1 MLNTA
6 RLFEEKPNQGNSQVF
21 SAEIPDLFG
30 SKFDRLNPT
39 KNIAGGETNLL
50 FDTNSDLTDKPDL
63 VAATTDGAINL
74 FDQFT
79 DFGLLDTGA
88 NNLKFDRSLTSGP
101 DTNSQ
106 ESGICESFGNG
117 DRTE

>member
-1 MLNTA
+1 MLNTT
-6 RLFEEKPNQGNSQVF
+6 RLFEENPIKGNTQVF

-39 KNIAGGETNLL
+39 KNMAVGETNVL
-50 FDTNSDLTDKPDL
+50 FDTSDDLTHKLDL
-63 VAATTDGAINL
+63 AAATTGGAIDL

-79 DFGLLDTGA
+79 DFGLLDTGD

-101 DTNSQ
+101 DTNSKVQ
-106 ESGICESFGNG
+106 RDELTGMDFAI
-117 DRTE
+117 